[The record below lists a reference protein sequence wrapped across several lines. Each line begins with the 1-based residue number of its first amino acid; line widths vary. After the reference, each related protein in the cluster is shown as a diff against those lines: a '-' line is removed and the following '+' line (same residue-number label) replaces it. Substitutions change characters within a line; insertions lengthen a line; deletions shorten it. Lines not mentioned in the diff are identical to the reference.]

1 MGMIALLV
9 IPAIFTLRTVEHPGM
24 LIIPSCGPTAYAVDP
39 DAAVPPT
46 CNPTPLGYTWSLLIF
61 LLPVMAIV
69 WWFFHHPEYKIERK
83 AFWLTII
90 FFSIAGAALDMLLGN
105 TFFYFPNEGAVIGI
119 RLPGYEFGHGWV
131 LDIPIEEF
139 LFYFLGS
146 LFMLLVYLWGDLYWF
161 GAYNLDN
168 YEEMTNGIDKIVK
181 PQWHSVVIGLILVI
195 AGYIYKKYG
204 SHPYHEGF
212 PAYFSVL
219 VMTFVA
225 ATFVFFRTVKT
236 FVNWRAYSLTL
247 YSLLSVSLL
256 WEATLGVPYGWWKY
270 HPEQMLG
277 IFIGAWSHLPI
288 EAVLLWFVAGWGVVM
303 IFEVIRIYLHMDR
316 SLRDAFFGL

>member
-1 MGMIALLV
+1 MGMVALLV
-9 IPAIFTLRTVEHPGM
+9 IPAMFTLRTVDHPGE
-24 LIIPSCGPTAYAVDP
+24 LVISSS
-39 DAAVPPT
+39 
-46 CNPTPLGYTWSLLIF
+46 NPTPYGYTWSLLIF
-61 LLPVMAIV
+61 LLPVAAII
-69 WWFFHHPEYKIERK
+69 WWFFHHPEYIIERR
-83 AFWLTII
+83 AFWLTITI
-90 FFSIAGAALDMLLGN
+90 FSVAGAGLDMLLGN
-105 TFFYFPNEGAVIGI
+105 TFFYFPNDGAVAGI
-119 RLPGYEFGHGWV
+119 YLPGYDFKRGWV

-161 GAYNLDN
+161 GAYNHDN
-168 YEEMTNGIDKIVK
+168 YEEDSRHIDQIIK
-181 PQWHSVVIGLILVI
+181 PHWQSVIWGVALVV

-204 SHPYHEGF
+204 SHPYHDGF
-212 PAYFSVL
+212 PSYFSVL

-225 ATFVFFRTVKT
+225 ATFVFFRTVKP

-277 IFIGAWSHLPI
+277 ILIGAWSQLPI

-303 IFEVIRIYLHMDR
+303 IFEVLRIYLNMHR
-316 SLRDAFFGL
+316 PPGEAFFGRKS

>member
-1 MGMIALLV
+1 MKKTPNQDFLVVMGMVALLV
-9 IPAIFTLRTVEHPGM
+9 IPAVFTLRAVDHPGE
-24 LIIPSCGPTAYAVDP
+24 LVISSP
-39 DAAVPPT
+39 
-46 CNPTPLGYTWSLLIF
+46 NPTPLGYTWSLLIF
-61 LLPVMAIV
+61 LLPVAAIV
-69 WWFFHHPEYKIERK
+69 WWFFHHPEYQIERK
-83 AFWLTII
+83 AFLITIS
-90 FFSIAGAALDMLLGN
+90 FFSVAGAALDILLGN

-119 RLPGYEFGHGWV
+119 RIYGYEFGQGWV
-131 LDIPIEEF
+131 KDIPIEEL

-146 LFMLLVYLWGDLYWF
+146 LFMLLVYVWGDLYWF
-161 GAYNLDN
+161 GAYTLDS
-168 YEEMTNGIDKIVK
+168 YEEESRHVDKIVK
-181 PQWHSVVIGLILVI
+181 PHWHSVIGGVVLVI

-212 PAYFSVL
+212 PGYFSVL
-219 VMTFVA
+219 VMTFVT
-225 ATFVFFRTVKT
+225 ATFVFFRTVKP

-277 IFIGAWSHLPI
+277 IFIGAWSHLPV

-303 IFEVIRIYLHMDR
+303 IFEVLRIYLHMHR
-316 SLRDAFFGL
+316 SPGEAFFGRKS

>member
-1 MGMIALLV
+1 MRKTPNLDFLVVLGMVALLV
-9 IPAIFTLRTVEHPGM
+9 IPAVFTLRTVDHPGE
-24 LIIPSCGPTAYAVDP
+24 LVISSS
-39 DAAVPPT
+39 
-46 CNPTPLGYTWSLLIF
+46 NPTPYGYTWSLLIF
-61 LLPVMAIV
+61 LLPVAAII
-69 WWFFHHPEYKIERK
+69 WWFFHHPEYKIERR
-83 AFWLTII
+83 AFWLTITL
-90 FFSIAGAALDMLLGN
+90 FSVAGAALDMLLGN
-105 TFFYFPNEGAVIGI
+105 TFFFFPNDGAVMGI
-119 RLPGYEFGHGWV
+119 HLPGYDFKRGWV

-146 LFMLLVYLWGDLYWF
+146 LFMLLVYLWGDLYWL
-161 GAYNLDN
+161 GAYNHDS
-168 YEEMTNGIDKIVK
+168 YEEDSRQIDKIVQ
-181 PQWHSVVIGLILVI
+181 PHWQSVIWGVVLVI

-204 SHPYHEGF
+204 SHPYHAGF
-212 PAYFSVL
+212 PGYFSVL
-219 VMTFVA
+219 VMTFVV
-225 ATFVFFRTVKT
+225 ATFVFFRTVKS

-303 IFEVIRIYLHMDR
+303 IFEVLRIYLYMHR
-316 SLRDAFFGL
+316 SPGEAFFGRKS